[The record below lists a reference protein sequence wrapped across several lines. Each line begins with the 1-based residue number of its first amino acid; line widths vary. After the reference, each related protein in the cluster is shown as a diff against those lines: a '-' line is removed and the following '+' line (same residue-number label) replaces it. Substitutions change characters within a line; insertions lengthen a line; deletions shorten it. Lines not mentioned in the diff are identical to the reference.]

1 MNIVQP
7 SITAPWTDAASRI
20 VIIFNATAGYHPEYE
35 GYVLGMEIKQADTI
49 LLGFPFEFV
58 HDTFNASTRAADLN
72 AYIAVT
78 DKGGPAVSS
87 MVVIYQYIMERGE
100 RGKQERM
107 EDWQ

>member
-1 MNIVQP
+1 M
-7 SITAPWTDAASRI
+7 TLDAAARI
-20 VIIFNATAGYHPEYE
+20 AIPFNATRGYHPEYR
-35 GYVLGMEIKQADTI
+35 GYPFGRQVKQADTI